1 MLRIYLITTLLCGS
15 LCSSA
20 QLVTNNTVNAV
31 DGVQNI
37 LLGGGVSVS
46 NIVFSGA
53 NEQIGSFTCSG
64 GCNLNIASG
73 LVMASGNIDAAGGN
87 AGGSTSLTP
96 SSGWGVSDSDLE
108 ILGGSTYN
116 DAAVLEFDFVPQGDS
131 LVFNFVFGSEEYPE
145 FVNGGFNDAFGFFI
159 SGPGFNG
166 PYSGNAENIALIPGT
181 STAVTI
187 DNVNE
192 GSFAQYFVTN
202 SGTGAEVIEADGFTT
217 VLQAFAQ
224 VVCGETYHLKLAI
237 ADAVDT
243 GYDSYV
249 FLEAGSFSSNQV
261 SIDFLESA
269 LTPGTNGIYEGCAT
283 AMIEFTRP
291 EYQNNAQSFA
301 LSFGGL
307 AQLTADF
314 TIGNDSLIFAE
325 NQASVLLP
333 INAIQ
338 DGTLE
343 GIENVI
349 ITIEGLV
356 LCGNDTE
363 IEVQIAD
370 LPALVVDAPQ
380 VEINCG
386 MEATFTPV
394 VSGGLGNYVI
404 AWEDG
409 SEGPS
414 YTVLPSSPDTY
425 TFTVSDTCGVIAVTS
440 SATVTF
446 AATPPIVL
454 DLGPNLTANCLETI
468 EVTANPS
475 GGYGAYS
482 YQWQINQINAGTT
495 PSISISESQNLTLEI
510 EVTDACGVTA
520 NDMLQIFYPASP
532 ISLELGNGQSGTCI
546 DVFQLTPQI
555 AGGIGTYNYSWLSE
569 SNALIGTGPTLDFQ
583 TDSDTEIVLEVT
595 DQCGNSASDLIEIA
609 IPQVA
614 VTLDIGPDIT
624 TTCTAINDLSGNV
637 NGGVGDYSIQWT
649 FNGTPIA
656 TSESLAWV
664 ATTDGI
670 LTCTVEDA
678 CGNIASDLLHISV
691 PPVPVLAELGPNR
704 TTDCITVETLQP
716 TIAGG
721 VGDYSFVWTSD
732 GEELGMGE
740 QLQVQTS
747 TDMVIEIAVTDGCG
761 NSTTDQVYIAVPPVP
776 VVISA
781 SNDTLICKNET
792 VLLNSLG
799 SGGVGNLNYA
809 WTGLNN
815 TTPSLEVAPLVTT
828 TYTVVVADQ
837 CGNSTSAEIAVQVVD
852 LEPHF
857 TYSYVGDFDVAFTN
871 LTDPSYSFYWA
882 FSDGSISYETNPVHT
897 FTDLNFWHATLI
909 AETEGCKRSVEESFY
924 PNGNVF
930 VPNCFTPDNDG
941 INDVL
946 FVVGHDIVSFQWMI
960 FNRYGEK
967 VYESKDIS
975 QPWDGSHQGGSYFVS
990 DGYYH
995 YILTAIDQRG
1005 NIFDKE
1011 GSILILR

>member
-555 AGGIGTYNYSWLSE
+555 AGGIGTYNYSWLSQ